1 MRHANRPQHSG
12 FSRWATAVVLATRI
26 SVWARSRSNV
36 RERTLPSG
44 LMLFLALAAEYR
56 HAAAATR
63 RFEELR
69 RLASSRNHSDIPR
82 RIFTEFYSDP
92 PAYPCSAATRR
103 LQYSGVL
110 GGAAAPA

>member
-1 MRHANRPQHSG
+1 MRHAYRTPSG
-12 FSRWATAVVLATRI
+12 FSRGATAVALATRI
-26 SVWARSRSNV
+26 SVWARGLPNV

-44 LMLFLALAAEYR
+44 LMLFLALAVEYR

-69 RLASSRNHSDIPR
+69 RLASSRNHSNIPR
-82 RIFTEFYSDP
+82 RIFAEFYAAP
-92 PAYPCSAATRR
+92 PVYPRSAAARR

-110 GGAAAPA
+110 GDAAAPA